1 MYKSISKL
9 REIMYREKFTI
20 YDIQNINLSRLS
32 DLSFLSVH
40 STRVFNDQDIKQ
52 SNLHTVSLTL
62 REH

>member
-1 MYKSISKL
+1 
-9 REIMYREKFTI
+9 MYREKFTI
-20 YDIQNINLSRLS
+20 YDIQNINLSGLS

-62 REH
+62 R

>member
-20 YDIQNINLSRLS
+20 YDIQNINLSGLS

-62 REH
+62 R

>member
-20 YDIQNINLSRLS
+20 YDIQNINLSGLS